1 MDSVDSILAQWGQE
15 RPDLDIRAMGPLG
28 RLGRL
33 HGHLMRAM
41 EKTFAAHGLNQAGF
55 DVLATLRRSGP
66 PFRLSPGA
74 LLGSM
79 MITSGT
85 LTHRLDLLEAAGLIT
100 RTANPEDGRGAL
112 VALTSAGCAKIDA
125 AIADHVATQNR
136 LLTALSANE
145 IQELDRLLHT
155 WLAGFE

>member
-15 RPDLDIRAMGPLG
+15 RPDLDTRAMGPLG

-41 EKTFAAHGLNQAGF
+41 EKTFAAHSLNQAGF

-66 PFRLSPGA
+66 PFRLSPGE

-85 LTHRLDLLEAAGLIT
+85 LTHRLDLMEAAGLIA
-100 RTANPEDGRGAL
+100 RTPNPQDGRSAL
-112 VALTSAGCAKIDA
+112 VSLTPAGRTKIDA
-125 AIADHVATQNR
+125 VIAEHVATQNQ
-136 LLTALSANE
+136 LLATLSVKE
-145 IQELDRLLHT
+145 TQTLDSLLRK